1 MRCLRPSRPHQ
12 TVTPTLTAQILI
24 AVIPT
29 QVQTLTVLRTIQ
41 KIHVV
46 TDTASA
52 ALPVHEDGTI
62 VAETVIANDH
72 GEVVHLVHLRED
84 VIRFRHPDT
93 EMETGIVSP
102 NGIDL
107 EILVEIGI
115 TTGIANVIGTDLA
128 GTPRPRHPSLHVGT
142 LLLQGLGT
150 ILRLIEVHGG
160 IVRLMMIE

>member
-1 MRCLRPSRPHQ
+1 M
-12 TVTPTLTAQILI
+12 TPTLTAQILI

-46 TDTASA
+46 TDTAPA

-84 VIRFRHPDT
+84 VIRFRHLDT
-93 EMETGIVSP
+93 EMEMGIVSL
-102 NGIDL
+102 NGTDP
-107 EILVEIGI
+107 EILVETGI

-128 GTPRPRHPSLHVGT
+128 GTPHRPRHPSLHVGT